1 MNRIINYIM
10 GGNIKP
16 DKKSLDILTAMS
28 KQEGIRSIIV
38 LPDIH
43 YKHSYHTPTGVAV
56 FTEDKIFPK
65 FVNPNCG
72 ISLIAIPFKR
82 KDLTNKQIDEIFNFL
97 QKEITVATRLK
108 PNISLE
114 ELKSILLKGAEP
126 VYNKY
131 GLDKTC
137 LKNIENKGNIFSG
150 RNKTI
155 QKIIS
160 ALPKEA
166 IEMGMRSFGVLG
178 YGNHFLEMQRVKK
191 ILNPQTARKFGLE
204 KDQLCIML
212 HSDSRAFGRV
222 VHDHYSKKA
231 EKLFGLHN
239 IYKKVHYKIVSSKA
253 VPGTIKKLF
262 EKFNYYANRLKSTLY
277 LKLDFL
283 RHGLSAKFGSISTKE
298 KYTQNFIDATQSA
311 INFGY
316 ANRAYMTSLVQK
328 AFQKVINKKIKLNIL
343 YDCNHDSLQQ
353 ENIDG
358 KLLWA
363 HRNGASTAYPKKHY
377 PHHPIFSQTGQ
388 PIPIPGCLGGASFLC
403 AALTSS
409 KKSMYSS
416 PHGAGRKFDR
426 PEARG
431 KFKRKDV
438 LKNLKSSGLKIYD
451 YGKGNTGEESP
462 SAFKNIHNVI
472 KIVED
477 HGIAKPVVEME
488 PVAVLKGWT

>member
-72 ISLIAIPFKR
+72 ISFIAIPFKR

-212 HSDSRAFGRV
+212 HSDSRAFG
-222 VHDHYSKKA
+222 
-231 EKLFGLHN
+231 
-239 IYKKVHYKIVSSKA
+239 
-253 VPGTIKKLF
+253 
-262 EKFNYYANRLKSTLY
+262 
-277 LKLDFL
+277 
-283 RHGLSAKFGSISTKE
+283 
-298 KYTQNFIDATQSA
+298 
-311 INFGY
+311 
-316 ANRAYMTSLVQK
+316 
-328 AFQKVINKKIKLNIL
+328 
-343 YDCNHDSLQQ
+343 
-353 ENIDG
+353 
-358 KLLWA
+358 
-363 HRNGASTAYPKKHY
+363 
-377 PHHPIFSQTGQ
+377 
-388 PIPIPGCLGGASFLC
+388 
-403 AALTSS
+403 
-409 KKSMYSS
+409 
-416 PHGAGRKFDR
+416 
-426 PEARG
+426 
-431 KFKRKDV
+431 
-438 LKNLKSSGLKIYD
+438 
-451 YGKGNTGEESP
+451 
-462 SAFKNIHNVI
+462 
-472 KIVED
+472 
-477 HGIAKPVVEME
+477 
-488 PVAVLKGWT
+488 